1 MNRKDYAML
10 EEAYLKVEAYEQTA
24 QRKIIS
30 EADAVDGEQEALK
43 KLADAMRAFKN
54 NENDANAKAAMEKA
68 WADTYIAVTTTPT
81 PSETPSPTTT
91 PAQTQVKPPEVSVN
105 PQTPQVKQPEVSVNP
120 QTPQVKP
127 PEVSADGKVQ
137 APATEP
143 TMDDFER
150 ETGTKFRSDS
160 VNDRLNLALMRK
172 GKETLNSKQANA
184 YRRANPNWTPDT
196 V

>member
-105 PQTPQVKQPEVSVNP
+105 PQTPQVKPPEVSVN
-120 QTPQVKP
+120 
-127 PEVSADGKVQ
+127 GKVQ
-137 APATEP
+137 ATATEP
-143 TMDDFER
+143 TMDDFAR
-150 ETGTKFRSDS
+150 ETGTPFRSDS